1 MTSQLMHYIYYI
13 VNHKQDNPNEIPT
26 AQISSNLCS
35 QIFEHQKN
43 INLTDCFILQLL
55 LLNGPFRLSLESNL
69 KVYPLKKVYFVK
81 GFCLIQN

>member
-13 VNHKQDNPNEIPT
+13 VNHKQDNPKEIPT

-43 INLTDCFILQLL
+43 INFTDCFILQLL
-55 LLNGPFRLSLESNL
+55 LLNGLSLLSLESNL
-69 KVYPLKKVYFVK
+69 KVSRQEKVF
-81 GFCLIQN
+81 